1 MELEAELR
9 AAWMNFLDANP
20 DDLTS
25 PADLPDHALMTC
37 DQFVAYAS
45 GSASNT
51 IATLRADNERLGRER
66 DADIDA
72 LHGTFSKPIAVLQE
86 RVAAAEAE
94 RDTLLA
100 QVAKMRGALEP
111 FAAAAEHFD
120 CHVKDGD
127 VVPISLRHIRAR
139 HVFAARAAL
148 TKEPS

>member
-1 MELEAELR
+1 MSGAVELEAELR
-9 AAWMNFLDANP
+9 AGLDSP
-20 DDLTS
+20 DGLWWKVGGRLLRVDPPELIRYLL
-25 PADLPDHALMTC
+25 D
-37 DQFVAYAS
+37 
-45 GSASNT
+45 T
-51 IATLRADNERLGRER
+51 IVTLRSDNERLGRER

-127 VVPISLRHIRAR
+127 LFPRPPADR
-139 HVFAARAAL
+139 
-148 TKEPS
+148 P